1 MPAGLS
7 GIFPKQPVG
16 ALHKYGSTAAERRAS
31 YIRYIIPQISPSA
44 MPAVFTHTM
53 HREKRKSRF
62 LSETC
67 EIFVDLWGL
76 GDKIYTYRWG
86 RYRQP
91 CRAILGARALACN
104 HLDCLWAFFGP
115 EQSSSP
121 ARKAGGKVFPAHC
134 LTNSGKVQ
142 MCILPICRA
151 VRLLCFG
158 KRNSAERV
166 P

>member
-1 MPAGLS
+1 MPAGQS
-7 GIFPKQPVG
+7 GTFPKQPMG

-31 YIRYIIPQISPSA
+31 YIKYIIPQISPSA
-44 MPAVFTHTM
+44 MPAVFTYTM
-53 HREKRKSRF
+53 HREKRKSGF

-121 ARKAGGKVFPAHC
+121 ARKTGGKVFPAHC

>member
-7 GIFPKQPVG
+7 GTFPKQPVG

-31 YIRYIIPQISPSA
+31 YIGYIIPQISPSA
-44 MPAVFTHTM
+44 MPAVFTYTM
-53 HREKRKSRF
+53 HREKRKSGF

-121 ARKAGGKVFPAHC
+121 ARKAGGKFFPAHC

-142 MCILPICRA
+142 MCILPIRRA

>member
-7 GIFPKQPVG
+7 GTFQKQPVG

-44 MPAVFTHTM
+44 MPAVFTYTM
-53 HREKRKSRF
+53 HREKRKSGF

-121 ARKAGGKVFPAHC
+121 ARKAGGKAFPAHC